1 MATDRAA
8 LKIQESGALGS
19 FITGGTAVANPV
31 GAVSAAHSD
40 TMCSGAKAAD
50 DGMASTTT
58 SETSLVL
65 SLPAPN
71 PTILPLVPRAFQVNQ
86 ITYTPVTGS
95 ITNDNTNFATIT
107 VSYRLASTG
116 GSLTTLGT
124 LATTITALGA
134 SIAQWSAAQ
143 FTLTTANLTIP
154 SGGATFTFSIA
165 KSGSGVVVRGGTITI
180 DGEWV

>member
-1 MATDRAA
+1 MATDRAS
-8 LKIQESGALGS
+8 LKIQESSALGS
-19 FITGGTAVANPV
+19 FATGGTAVSAPV
-31 GAVSAAHSD
+31 PTVSLAHSD
-40 TMCSGAKAAD
+40 SFSSGAKSAD

-58 SETSLVL
+58 AETALHISIPSV
-65 SLPAPN
+65 PALL
-71 PTILPLVPRAFQVNQ
+71 TGATRAFQVNR

-116 GSLTTLGT
+116 GTLTTLGT

-134 SIAQWSAAQ
+134 SIAQWQEAA
-143 FTLTTANLTIP
+143 FTLTTANVLIP
-154 SGGATFTFSIA
+154 SGGATLTFSIA
-165 KSGSGVVVRGGTITI
+165 KSGTGVVVRGGTITV